1 VRDSIEEK
9 ILDLHA
15 RKRDL
20 AAGVLDGAEIAA
32 RLGEDELMTLIS
44 G

>member
-1 VRDSIEEK
+1 VRNSIEEK

-20 AAGVLDGAEIAA
+20 AADLLDGAEMAA
-32 RLGEDELMTLIS
+32 RLGEDELIALIS